1 MGNKMKSIFAAALA
15 TISSTTLCAV
25 DFPFR
30 DGDKIAFLGDSITEL
45 GTKNPLGYVNLVMDG
60 LREAGLEVTAVPAG
74 VSGHTSVNMLKRVD
88 KDVIAKKPSW
98 MFLSCG
104 VNDAPNGIDNPG
116 VPLENYIKNIN
127 TIIDKCDK
135 AGIKVIILSATPVV
149 EEPEHVAN
157 KNLVAYNDA
166 LREIAKKRNLPLVD
180 LNKRFN
186 QFIQHKE
193 DKKVRVLTIDGTHMS
208 PKGDLLMAVT
218 ILQTLKTDVDYKDLI
233 ERWMNQ
239 KNGHQIKMTLE
250 ISMNEME
257 HLKNYL
263 PSGMTIQQ
271 WVNEVVRK
279 ELADDK
285 KN

>member
-1 MGNKMKSIFAAALA
+1 MGNKMKSLFAAALA
-15 TISSTTLCAV
+15 TISGVALNAI
-25 DFPFR
+25 DFPFK
-30 DGDKIAFLGDSITEL
+30 DGDRIAFLGDSITQL
-45 GTKNPLGYVNLVMDG
+45 GVQNPLGYVNLVMDG
-60 LREAGLEVTAVPAG
+60 LREAGLEVTAIPAG
-74 VSGHTSVNMLKRVD
+74 VSGHTCVQMLNRVD
-88 KDVIAKKPSW
+88 RDVINKKPTW

-116 VPLENYIKNIN
+116 VPLEKYIQNIN

-135 AGIKVIILSATPVV
+135 AKIKVIILTATPVV
-149 EEPEHVAN
+149 EEPDHVAN
-157 KNLVAYNDA
+157 KNLVAYNNVLQD
-166 LREIAKKRNLPLVD
+166 IAKKRNLPLVD

-186 QFIQHKE
+186 QFISAKE
-193 DKKVRVLTIDGTHMS
+193 DKKVRVLTVDGTHMS

-218 ILQTLKTDVDYKDLI
+218 ILQTLKTDVDYKELI

-239 KNGHQIKMTLE
+239 KNGHQVKMTLE

-257 HLKNYL
+257 RLQKYL
-263 PSGMTIQQ
+263 PSGMTLQQ

-285 KN
+285 KD